1 MKIRALLEDFSLYLE
16 KNNNSENKYVSDSSS
31 VSIFAHFSEFK
42 KFLSQEL
49 KIDENIFTKSYN
61 DIMSL
66 EVVDGKL
73 VTKEELE
80 EQEIEQ
86 TTQEPQEDTQEET
99 QEDEDNNL
107 IIDILN
113 NILEDENVISALD
126 TDGNKTLDEQE
137 IFKFLSEISL
147 NDKDSENLSLD
158 DVFSGIDSIE
168 KPKET
173 QETEET
179 DTQKEDNIEETKQE
193 STPAKTSSSYSGGGS
208 YSGGTS
214 SYSSSVAKQ
223 ETQEKTLDN
232 MTKDELNSELET
244 AQNDLSQKQDS
255 LNNIING
262 NDTKVSQME
271 EDVQEKYTTYQ
282 EELEKVDKKSANKVN
297 ELKTKIDTQQQAIN
311 KQELEIINLETS
323 ENEAQTNY
331 QNAQSTKQT
340 LENTLSQLQAQD
352 TSNMEDDE
360 LSSHN
365 SKISEVKAQIESAKQ
380 KEEEAQKSLE
390 QVQKELEKA
399 KETKETLKNE
409 LDLLN
414 EEMTLL
420 EAEILEKHSE
430 LKEYLDSYN
439 SAKENAQS
447 YKQNAIESARSS
459 IKDSQN
465 YISEIQS
472 AINNCNNKELE
483 KEYSPNPKSQYDEK
497 AGLLLAQNAL
507 TTRGTTGY
515 CLAGVSDTM
524 LETFGVNFK
533 NMGSAYL
540 ATEALR
546 GNTPGYEELA
556 SHFVEVEVERSE
568 LANLPA
574 GAVVVWDNN
583 ANGGGSN
590 VSDAGKKHGH
600 ISIALGDGRESS
612 DHIQAQQVN
621 RDAEYTVFYPISL

>member
-1 MKIRALLEDFSLYLE
+1 MKITALLEDFSLYLE
-16 KNNNSENKYVSDSSS
+16 KINNNSENKYVSDSSS

-49 KIDENIFTKSYN
+49 KIDDNIFTKSYN

-73 VTKEELE
+73 VSKEELE
-80 EQEIEQ
+80 EEQETDQ
-86 TTQEPQEDTQEET
+86 TTQETQEEK
-99 QEDEDNNL
+99 DDNL

-126 TDGNKTLDEQE
+126 TDGNKALDEQE

-147 NDKDSENLSLD
+147 NDNNSENLSLD
-158 DVFSGIDSIE
+158 DVFAGVEKIE
-168 KPKET
+168 KPQKK
-173 QETEET
+173 EET
-179 DTQKEDNIEETKQE
+179 VTLEENNIEETKQE
-193 STPAKTSSSYSGGGS
+193 NTPSKASASYSGGGSSYSGGGS
-208 YSGGTS
+208 SYS
-214 SYSSSVAKQ
+214 SYSATAKQ

-255 LNNIING
+255 LNNIVNG
-262 NDTKVSQME
+262 NDTKVVQME
-271 EDVQEKYTTYQ
+271 EDVQEKYDIYQ
-282 EELEKVDKKSANKVN
+282 EELEKVDVDLANEVN
-297 ELKTKIDTQQQAIN
+297 ELKTNIDSQQQAIN
-311 KQELEIINLETS
+311 EQEHEIINLESS
-323 ENEAQTNY
+323 EKEAQTNY
-331 QNAQSTKQT
+331 QNAQSTRQT
-340 LENTLSQLQAQD
+340 LENTLSQLEAQD
-352 TSNMEDDE
+352 TSNMENDE

-365 SKISEVKAQIESAKQ
+365 AKISEVKSQIESAKQ

-390 QVQKELEKA
+390 KIQKDLETT
-399 KETKETLKNE
+399 KETKEKLQVE
-409 LDLLN
+409 LDGLN
-414 EEMTLL
+414 EEMALL
-420 EAEILEKHSE
+420 EAEILEKQPE
-430 LKEYLDSYN
+430 LKEYLDNYN

-447 YKQNAIESARSS
+447 YKQNAIESTRSS

-465 YISEIQS
+465 YISEIQN
-472 AINNCNNKELE
+472 AINNCDNKELE
-483 KEYSPNPKSQYDEK
+483 KEYSPDPKNQYDAEVGQ
-497 AGLLLAQNAL
+497 ALAENAL

-524 LETFGVNFK
+524 LETFGVNFG

-540 ATEALR
+540 AAEALR

-556 SHFVEVEVERSE
+556 SHFVEVKVNRSE

-574 GAVVVWDNN
+574 GAVVVWNNN

-600 ISIALGDGRESS
+600 ISISLGDGRESS
-612 DHIQAQQVN
+612 DHIQDQQVN
-621 RDAEYTVFYPISL
+621 RDAEYTVFYPVSLYNKL